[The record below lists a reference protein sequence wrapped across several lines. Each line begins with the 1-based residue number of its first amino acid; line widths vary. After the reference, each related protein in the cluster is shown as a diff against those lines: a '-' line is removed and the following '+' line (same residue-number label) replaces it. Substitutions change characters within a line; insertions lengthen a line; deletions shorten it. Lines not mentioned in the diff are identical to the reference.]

1 MGVKK
6 GSELERKKIK
16 KWSFI
21 CTTFWE
27 SVIESVIINK
37 KKIYFLFSQV
47 NQSKKRREQENNS
60 EKENQ
65 SSLVWNKCGGN

>member
-6 GSELERKKIK
+6 GSELEIRIK
-16 KWSFI
+16 KWKYI

-27 SVIESVIINK
+27 SVIQSMIMK
-37 KKIYFLFSQV
+37 KKYFLFSQV

>member
-1 MGVKK
+1 MGVNK
-6 GSELERKKIK
+6 GKWAREKNKEVKFYVLHFERVLYKLKKIY
-16 KWSFI
+16 
-21 CTTFWE
+21 
-27 SVIESVIINK
+27 
-37 KKIYFLFSQV
+37 IYFLFSQV

>member
-1 MGVKK
+1 MGVNKGKWAREKNKEVKFYMYDILRECYTEYDHEKK
-6 GSELERKKIK
+6 
-16 KWSFI
+16 
-21 CTTFWE
+21 
-27 SVIESVIINK
+27 N
-37 KKIYFLFSQV
+37 FLFSQV

>member
-1 MGVKK
+1 MKFYMCYILR
-6 GSELERKKIK
+6 EYHTECDH
-16 KWSFI
+16 KW
-21 CTTFWE
+21 
-27 SVIESVIINK
+27 K
-37 KKIYFLFSQV
+37 KKYFLFSQV